1 MAKNIQWKK
10 STIDYDKL
18 NELTPRALAA
28 AQNLKNI
35 PYETRLKQGKIIA
48 ALRKERGTD
57 IIGVKKAAL
66 TKAKNC
72 TSGITDAKKGAETKR
87 KRGTDEVGWN
97 KIRKINEELADEI
110 RSKYIPRKYTMH
122 MLAAEYGVGYQT
134 IRRVV
139 TKTITLKK

>member
-28 AQNLKNI
+28 AQNLKN
-35 PYETRLKQGKIIA
+35 
-48 ALRKERGTD
+48 
-57 IIGVKKAAL
+57 
-66 TKAKNC
+66 
-72 TSGITDAKKGAETKR
+72 AKKGAETKR

-110 RSKYIPRKYTMH
+110 RSKYIPRKYTMT